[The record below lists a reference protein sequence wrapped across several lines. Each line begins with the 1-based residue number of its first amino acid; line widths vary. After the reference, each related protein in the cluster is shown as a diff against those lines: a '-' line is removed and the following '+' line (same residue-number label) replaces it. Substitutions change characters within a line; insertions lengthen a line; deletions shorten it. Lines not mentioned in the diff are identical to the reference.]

1 VLKYVIR
8 RLLMLIPTII
18 GVSFVTFLVVHI
30 TPGDPAELILR
41 ERLDGDPPREAVE
54 QLREEM
60 GLNDPFL
67 IQYGTWFMR
76 VIEGD
81 LGDSFRTKRSVISE
95 LTVRIPATLE
105 LAVVSMIISLMIAI
119 PIGVIS
125 AVKHNTLIDKMS
137 MLGTMVGISIPN
149 FWLAYLLIMLF
160 SLQLGIFP
168 VAGYGGMKYLIL
180 PALTLG
186 AGMAAFVARLMRTAM
201 LEVMNQDYVRTARAK
216 GLTERIVIT
225 RHVFRN
231 ALVPVTTFVG
241 MQFCW
246 ALEGSVI
253 VEAIFARPGVGRFL
267 YDSVFARD
275 FPSVQGSVLFFALTV
290 VSINLMVDSIYSYL
304 DPRIKKE
311 GGRWSNR

>member
-1 VLKYVIR
+1 MGTYIVR

-18 GVSFVTFLVVHI
+18 GVSFITFSLMHI
-30 TPGDPAELILR
+30 VPGDPAELILR
-41 ERLDGDPPREAVE
+41 EQLDGDPPREAVE

-67 IQYGTWFMR
+67 IQYGNWIMG
-76 VIEGD
+76 IIQGE
-81 LGDSFRTKRSVISE
+81 LGDSYRTKRPVISE
-95 LTVRIPATLE
+95 IMARLPATLE
-105 LAVVSMIISLMIAI
+105 LAVASMIISLIIAI

-137 MLGTMVGISIPN
+137 MLGAMIGISIPN
-149 FWLAYLLIMLF
+149 FWLAFLLIMIF
-160 SLQLGIFP
+160 SLQLGMLP
-168 VAGYGGMKYLIL
+168 VAGYGGMKYLVL

-186 AGMAAFVARLMRTAM
+186 TGMAAFVARLLRTAM
-201 LEVMNQDYVRTARAK
+201 LEVMSQDYVRTARAK
-216 GLTERIVIT
+216 GLPEIFVII

-231 ALVPVTTFVG
+231 ALLPVVTFLG

-253 VEAIFARPGVGRFL
+253 VEAIFARPGIGRFL
-267 YDSVFARD
+267 YESVFARD

-290 VSINLMVDSIYSYL
+290 VSINLIIDLSYPFLDS
-304 DPRIKKE
+304 RIK
-311 GGRWSNR
+311 R

>member
-1 VLKYVIR
+1 MGTYVVR
-8 RLLMLIPTII
+8 RVLMLIPTMI
-18 GVSFVTFLVVHI
+18 GVSFITFFLVHL

-41 ERLDGDPPREAVE
+41 KQLDGDPPREAVE

-67 IQYGTWFMR
+67 TQYGNWVKG
-76 VIEGD
+76 VIQGD
-81 LGDSFRTKRSVISE
+81 FGDSFLTNRPVITE
-95 LTVRIPATLE
+95 IMARLPATLE
-105 LAVVSMIISLMIAI
+105 LAVASMIISLIIAI

-125 AVKHNTLIDKMS
+125 AVKHKTLIDKMS
-137 MLGTMVGISIPN
+137 MFGAIVGISIPN
-149 FWLAYLLIMLF
+149 FWLAFLLIMLF

-168 VAGYGGMKYLIL
+168 VAGYEGLEYLIL

-186 AGMAAFVARLMRTAM
+186 TGMAAFVARLLRTTM

-216 GLTERIVIT
+216 GLPELFVIT

-231 ALVPVTTFVG
+231 ALIPVVTFIG

-253 VEAIFARPGVGRFL
+253 VEAIFARPGIGRFL

-290 VSINLMVDSIYSYL
+290 VSINLMVDLIYPYL
-304 DPRIKKE
+304 DPRIK
-311 GGRWSNR
+311 R